1 MLIVGNRDWMT
12 SPFYWIL
19 QGFEEILMPGEP
31 ETRCEQQRRVE
42 GVPLQEDVVRTLKSV
57 ATTTLT
63 TATQRVRGS
72 RDQKMLITFVAEIPS
87 VDG

>member
-1 MLIVGNRDWMT
+1 
-12 SPFYWIL
+12 
-19 QGFEEILMPGEP
+19 MPGEP

-57 ATTTLT
+57 ATT
-63 TATQRVRGS
+63 ATQKVRGS
-72 RDQKMLITFVAEIPS
+72 RDQKMPITFVAEISS

>member
-1 MLIVGNRDWMT
+1 MRAIEATAFNK
-12 SPFYWIL
+12 L
-19 QGFEEILMPGEP
+19 QVERCHG
-31 ETRCEQQRRVE
+31 CEQQRRVE

-72 RDQKMLITFVAEIPS
+72 RDLKMLITFVSEIPS

>member
-1 MLIVGNRDWMT
+1 MLIIGNRDWMT
-12 SPFYWIL
+12 SPFYRIL

-57 ATTTLT
+57 ATTLT

>member
-57 ATTTLT
+57 ATILT

-72 RDQKMLITFVAEIPS
+72 RDQKMLITFAEFSS

>member
-1 MLIVGNRDWMT
+1 MRAIEATAFNK
-12 SPFYWIL
+12 L
-19 QGFEEILMPGEP
+19 QVERCHG
-31 ETRCEQQRRVE
+31 CEQQRRVE
-42 GVPLQEDVVRTLKSV
+42 GVTLKSV

-72 RDQKMLITFVAEIPS
+72 RDLKMLITFVSEIPS